1 MCVDNHGNEFVKK
14 TEMFVMVGHVVL
26 LFSFNWTN
34 AGICLVSLLR
44 DFLIGYLFNSISDIL
59 VYFSYNTH
67 IYFFRRRIGPKMTLQ
82 PKSPR
87 VGRSP
92 KLKAKWLSNTLA
104 YQYGNNG
111 TKKSEIIVLSND
123 LDQYLQVKS
132 HYPLFTYMYQKVS
145 EC

>member
-1 MCVDNHGNEFVKK
+1 
-14 TEMFVMVGHVVL
+14 
-26 LFSFNWTN
+26 
-34 AGICLVSLLR
+34 
-44 DFLIGYLFNSISDIL
+44 
-59 VYFSYNTH
+59 
-67 IYFFRRRIGPKMTLQ
+67 MTLQ

-132 HYPLFTYMYQKVS
+132 HYPLLTYQKVS
-145 EC
+145 ERYQKMPRSQTADQPTAPYGKFTEHRQPQHNLSLHRRPTKTQTNLHIFIP